1 MKGIAAEET
10 LAKVELLGFTEAVN
24 IRKSLRLEAMENWT
38 DERLALVGR
47 RRVQSETF
55 SVVPHE
61 EVSV

>member
-1 MKGIAAEET
+1 MSGIKAEET
-10 LAKVELLGFTEAVN
+10 LEKVERLGFMEAVN
-24 IRKSLRLEAMENWT
+24 VRKTLRIEAMETWT

-61 EVSV
+61 EVTV